1 MCIFKK
7 IIQRIDALYEEV
19 SEVKQLISEYHT
31 DESQSLNEIKEE
43 LVIMNNKLK
52 KI

>member
-7 IIQRIDALYEEV
+7 LIQRIDALYEEV
-19 SEVKQLISEYHT
+19 SEVKHLIGEYHM
-31 DESQSLNEIKEE
+31 DESQSFNEIKEE
-43 LVIMNNKLK
+43 LVIMNDKLK